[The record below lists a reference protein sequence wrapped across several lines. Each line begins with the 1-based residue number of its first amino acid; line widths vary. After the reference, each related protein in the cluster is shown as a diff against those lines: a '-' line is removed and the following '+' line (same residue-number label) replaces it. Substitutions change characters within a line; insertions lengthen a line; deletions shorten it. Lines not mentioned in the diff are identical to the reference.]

1 MKESARNSE
10 MCPQKQSKF
19 SLISAVSNRRNYTV
33 TWSRVLIP
41 VSGRLSSAG
50 SVYEAAGVSQEFL
63 LRRERRK
70 RDLSILQSF
79 AGGTAKDSISV
90 ESVLEV

>member
-1 MKESARNSE
+1 

-50 SVYEAAGVSQEFL
+50 SVYEAVSQEFL

-79 AGGTAKDSISV
+79 AGGTANDSISV